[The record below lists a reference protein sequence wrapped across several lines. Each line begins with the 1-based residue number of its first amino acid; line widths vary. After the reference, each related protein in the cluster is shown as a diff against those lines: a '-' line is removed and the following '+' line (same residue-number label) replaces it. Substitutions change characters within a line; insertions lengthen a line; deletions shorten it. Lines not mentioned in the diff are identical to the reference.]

1 MFSAFKRLASKNE
14 VHTNSGEPGRTPGH
28 QSMSTSL
35 QRKFARGVQ
44 YNMKIVIKGDR
55 NVGKTCLF
63 YRLQGK
69 KFVEEYLPTDEI
81 QVASIHWNY
90 KATDDIV
97 KVEVWDVVDRGKKKK
112 RFDGLKLDNSQLEMP
127 TEPAL
132 DAEFLDVYKGTNGV
146 IMMMDLTK
154 TWTYEYVQREIAK
167 VPNHIPIIILANHC
181 DMSHHRTIT
190 SDHVLYYIESIIS
203 TRMAQVRYAESSM
216 RNGFGL
222 KLLHKFFN
230 LPFLQL
236 QKESLLRQLER
247 NEEETKATVQE
258 LDMYFESDEANYN
271 KFLDNL
277 VKKRREIA
285 DLNANIPPSIP
296 AHVTS
301 QPPPIPTDSIKRSQS
316 GPIVIG
322 AGKPIPFNPLTGSA
336 YTKIGVADAPHIPKS
351 ASQGSGFLSRMK
363 EGKDESLPDLRR
375 LEVSPIT
382 SVEEFCPDGG
392 QLDRTFLDDVQSS
405 SHNNVNEVVDS
416 ESDEDTGNPLVSEFQ
431 DDFDPDDGGLLKSNL
446 GIKPTHSESK
456 YSNSLKRPAEVCN
469 EGEADKTLP
478 DDYDMK
484 QTNDEFDTTINSEI
498 SEITSEAF
506 DTWMGADTKWRRS
519 PEGGEDI
526 SAVSHTIDYSGSTA
540 YDDSTSVTSS
550 NVHMELLSSKHSH
563 ASANISANSDSE
575 SAPASLNSMKKE
587 KKKDK
592 DKSEKKHKSK
602 KSKEKTNKGDKKI
615 KKRSREEN
623 ASHRDELEEFL
634 NGSVSPTADSAYE
647 AI

>member
-1 MFSAFKRLASKNE
+1 MFSAFKRLTSKNE
-14 VHTNSGEPGRTPGH
+14 VPTNSGEPGRTPGH
-28 QSMSTSL
+28 QTMSTSL

-63 YRLQGK
+63 HRLQGK
-69 KFVEEYLPTDEI
+69 KFVEEYIPTEEI

-112 RFDGLKLDNSQLEMP
+112 RFDGLKLENSQIEMP

-154 TWTYEYVQREIAK
+154 TWTFEYVQREITK
-167 VPNHIPIIILANHC
+167 VPVHIPVIILANHC
-181 DMSHHRTIT
+181 DMSHHRTVT
-190 SDHVLYYIESIIS
+190 PDHVLYFIESIIS
-203 TRMAQVRYAESSM
+203 TRNAQVRYAESSM

-236 QKESLLRQLER
+236 QKETLLRQLER
-247 NEEETKATVQE
+247 NDDETRATIQE

-285 DLNANIPPSIP
+285 DLNANITPQSSTNLSS
-296 AHVTS
+296 TS
-301 QPPPIPTDSIKRSQS
+301 QPPVQLDSMKRSHS
-316 GPIVIG
+316 GPIIIG
-322 AGKPIPFNPLTGSA
+322 AGKPIPFNPLTGSV
-336 YTKIGVADAPHIPKS
+336 YKKVGIADVSNIPKS
-351 ASQGSGFLSRMK
+351 SSQGSGFLPK
-363 EGKDESLPDLRR
+363 GKDESLPDLRR

-405 SHNNVNEVVDS
+405 SHNNVNEVDDS

-431 DDFDPDDGGLLKSNL
+431 DDFDPEDGGLVKSNL
-446 GIKPTHSESK
+446 YVKPTHSESR
-456 YSNSLKRPAEVCN
+456 YSTSSKRPTELGNEV
-469 EGEADKTLP
+469 EGDKTLP

-506 DTWMGADTKWRRS
+506 DTWMSTDTKWRRS

-526 SAVSHTIDYSGSTA
+526 SAVSHTLDYSGSTA

-575 SAPASLNSMKKE
+575 SAPASLNSLKKE
-587 KKKDK
+587 KKK

-602 KSKEKTNKGDKKI
+602 KSKEKTTKADKKI